1 MNYLVDTN
9 TVSEWVK
16 PRPDE
21 GVIRWFAEIDEDQV
35 FLSVVTIAE
44 LRHGA
49 ELLSDGAR
57 RSRLEAWLEWELPGR
72 FEGRIISIGPDIAER
87 WGVLT
92 AMGKKIGRTI
102 PVMDAFLA
110 ATAEIHGLE
119 LVTRNTADF
128 ERLGLPL
135 INPWTS

>member
-1 MNYLVDTN
+1 MSYLVDTN

-21 GVIRWFAEIDEDQV
+21 GVIRWFAEVDEEEV
-35 FLSVVTIAE
+35 YLSVVSIAE

-49 ELLSDGAR
+49 ERLAPGGR
-57 RSRLEAWLEWELPGR
+57 RTRLETWLEDELPGR
-72 FEGRIISIGPDIAER
+72 FEGRVISIGPDIAER

-92 AMGKKIGRTI
+92 ARGKAIGRTI

-128 ERLGLPL
+128 ERLGVPL